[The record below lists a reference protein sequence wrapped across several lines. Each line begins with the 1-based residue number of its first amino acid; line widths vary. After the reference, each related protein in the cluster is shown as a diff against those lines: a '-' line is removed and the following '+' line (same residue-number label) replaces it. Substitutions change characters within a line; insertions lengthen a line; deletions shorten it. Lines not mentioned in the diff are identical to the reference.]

1 MWNCAI
7 KTQTHAGSDADDAL
21 LKMLLKM
28 HQVLMRLE
36 GFFKKKKKEKQK
48 DDEKFIFITQKW
60 RVERGRKSQACSI
73 VWLYMN
79 RAFKLSMEDL
89 VTEAVF
95 WLPEQFKVFFLISSL
110 A

>member
-28 HQVLMRLE
+28 HRVLMRLE

-60 RVERGRKSQACSI
+60 RVERGRKSQALKHCLT
-73 VWLYMN
+73 LYESSFQ
-79 RAFKLSMEDL
+79 AFDGRFSD
-89 VTEAVF
+89 
-95 WLPEQFKVFFLISSL
+95 WSSFLI
-110 A
+110 ARTI